1 MTSQAND
8 RPRNLR
14 RSLRITESAF
24 IQYEA
29 LDEREFAEG
38 LERRKLRLGKGQGL
52 QSTLIDIN
60 AQLDEQLFLIKSGPS
75 HMGECL
81 RLLNEKINAVIQ
93 HIPETLESNSS
104 LAQSKPYTCQIGS
117 EGMAFAAEQPFE
129 PGTKLALRFLL
140 ESDYRY
146 FETFCEVVRNVE
158 PPIGATDERPYGIA
172 VEFHGMKA
180 AQKETLIHHL
190 FNQETETLRM
200 RRLEI
205 DAMD

>member
-1 MTSQAND
+1 MTSQASD
-8 RPRNLR
+8 RPQNLR

-24 IQYEA
+24 IQYEV

-38 LERRKLRLGKGQGL
+38 LERRKLRLGKSQGL
-52 QSTLIDIN
+52 QSKLMDLN
-60 AQLDEQLFLIKSGPS
+60 VQLDEKLFMIKSGSS
-75 HMGECL
+75 HLGDCL

-93 HIPETLESNSS
+93 HIPETLESNSA
-104 LAQSKPYTCQIGS
+104 LAQSKPYTCQIGA
-117 EGMAFAAEQPFE
+117 EGMAFAVEQPFE
-129 PGTKLALRFLL
+129 PGTKLSLRFLL
-140 ESDYRY
+140 ESDSRY
-146 FETFCEVVRNVE
+146 FEMFCEVIRNVD
-158 PPIGATDERPYGIA
+158 PPIGATEERPYGVA

-180 AQKETLIHHL
+180 TEKETLIHHL